1 MSRVRLNRIL
11 QLGISMKQLL
21 LAKPV
26 KGYIIFDQTKR
37 VEFNHLYFMTFHV
50 CGENMKK
57 NKLTSEYLESESGKM
72 KVYVANSSKKRNMI
86 PIMKD
91 VVMGVRKKES
101 GVRVYECTEAS
112 VHLSRPLA
120 VHVDGESCMCQ
131 QDVEIR
137 CITKRV
143 RVIGS

>member
-1 MSRVRLNRIL
+1 MNRLLHLAI
-11 QLGISMKQLL
+11 GMKQLAM
-21 LAKPV
+21 AKPV
-26 KGYIIFDQTKR
+26 KGYVIFDQTKR

-50 CGENMKK
+50 CGEDKK
-57 NKLTSEYLESESGKM
+57 QKKAISEHAETENGKM
-72 KVYVANSSKKRNMI
+72 KVYLANSSKKRNMV

-91 VVMGVRKKES
+91 VIMGVRKKER
-101 GVRVYECTEAS
+101 GVRVYECSEAS

-131 QDVEIR
+131 QDIEIR
-137 CITKRV
+137 CIPKRV